1 MDNRFAAL
9 KTNVFKTK
17 NSRNTNKDV
26 KTENTFKKKNNFKPK
41 KRQQTYN
48 NNNNKF
54 MSFTD
59 NYYQKEEPKK
69 EFELK
74 SDDFPTLG

>member
-1 MDNRFAAL
+1 MDNRFDAL

-17 NSRNTNKDV
+17 NSRNTNKKDV
-26 KTENTFKKKNNFKPK
+26 KKENTFKKKNNFKTK

-48 NNNNKF
+48 NNNKF
-54 MSFTD
+54 MTFTD

-74 SDDFPTLG
+74 EDDFPTLG